1 MKLDKSQIEKQVSF
15 ALAEDLGDKGDIT
28 AAIIAEDRFTE
39 AHLYLKQ
46 EAILCGEVWFTETF
60 TQLSNNIDL
69 VWFFHDGVFLKKDT
83 QVCTIQGPAGLILSG
98 ERTAINFLQTLSAVA
113 TQANYFQKL
122 IEETGSNTKILD
134 TRKTIPGL
142 RYAQK
147 YAVTCGGALNHRM
160 GLFDQILI
168 KENHIKACGGIS
180 NSINRARNLHG
191 ESIFIEIEVE
201 NIIELKEALDANA
214 NQILLD
220 NFSPSMVNEAV
231 KLRDQSYDSKL
242 EVSGNIDET
251 NLAKFAISGID
262 YISMGSITKNIKA
275 IDFSL
280 III

>member
-1 MKLDKSQIEKQVSF
+1 
-15 ALAEDLGDKGDIT
+15 
-28 AAIIAEDRFTE
+28 
-39 AHLYLKQ
+39 
-46 EAILCGEVWFTETF
+46 
-60 TQLSNNIDL
+60 
-69 VWFFHDGVFLKKDT
+69 
-83 QVCTIQGPAGLILSG
+83 
-98 ERTAINFLQTLSAVA
+98 
-113 TQANYFQKL
+113 
-122 IEETGSNTKILD
+122 
-134 TRKTIPGL
+134 
-142 RYAQK
+142 
-147 YAVTCGGALNHRM
+147 M

-220 NFSPSMVNEAV
+220 NFSPPMVNEAV